1 MYSQNLQRLSSL
13 FERAES
19 LEKPSR
25 VESSRA
31 ATEEKSKKVIAEARE
46 AREDLK
52 NEIKSEWE
60 ARRALSLT
68 CANRRMFSIVL
79 MLPKLIA

>member
-1 MYSQNLQRLSSL
+1 M
-13 FERAES
+13 
-19 LEKPSR
+19 
-25 VESSRA
+25 ESSRA

-68 CANRRMFSIVL
+68 CANRRMF
-79 MLPKLIA
+79 